1 MTKKIAKDVK
11 HTGYLHLW
19 QSIISLLAIR

>member
-1 MTKKIAKDVK
+1 MTKKFAKDVK

-19 QSIISLLAIR
+19 QNIINY